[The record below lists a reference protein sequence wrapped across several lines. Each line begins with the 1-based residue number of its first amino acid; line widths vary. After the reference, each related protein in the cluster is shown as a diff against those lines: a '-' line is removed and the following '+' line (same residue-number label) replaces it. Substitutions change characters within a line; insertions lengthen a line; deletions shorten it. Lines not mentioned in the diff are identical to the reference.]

1 MLEEAKRTW
10 RKSYLS
16 RYHKQYREWF
26 VQISFRI
33 PKKQHKILQT
43 YAKAG
48 NITVTT
54 YIKRLVLGH
63 IGNERDSTGLNVLP
77 LLEAIDSL
85 EEAIQEDTSV
95 NKEYLL
101 SLLERCQ

>member
-16 RYHKQYREWF
+16 RYHKQYRERLM
-26 VQISFRI
+26 QISFRI
-33 PKKQHKILQT
+33 PKKQYKIFQA
-43 YAKAG
+43 YAKADS
-48 NITVTT
+48 ITVTT
-54 YIKRLVLGH
+54 YIKRLVLDH
-63 IGNERDSTGLNVLP
+63 IEKERVSTGLNVIP
-77 LLEAIDSL
+77 LLEAIDCL
-85 EEAIQEDTSV
+85 EEAIQENTAV

>member
-1 MLEEAKRTW
+1 MLEQAKQIW

-16 RYHKQYREWF
+16 RYHKQYRERF
-26 VQISFRI
+26 EQISFRI
-33 PKKQHKILQT
+33 SKKQYKTLQA
-43 YAKAG
+43 YAKTD

-54 YIKRLVLGH
+54 YIKRLVLAH
-63 IGNERDSTGLNVLP
+63 IGNERKTTGLNVLP

-85 EEAIQEDTSV
+85 EEAIQEDTAV
-95 NKEYLL
+95 NKEHLL